1 MIKSK
6 NLHVIEKDDTFYVFH
21 KKFGN
26 LTLMSRREYQ
36 LLNNLDL
43 EIENKKEILNIFS
56 ENYFIN
62 ECDKEE
68 NENIELEINN
78 RNDASDGR
86 LLIGL
91 QLIVSNFCNFN
102 CKYCFLNEEHKLRD
116 NSEKNAPSDMKLDV
130 AKKAIN
136 FMIENIKKNG
146 NKILSIEFFGGE
158 PLMNW
163 RLIKEVLDFY
173 GNGEKSEIAIE
184 YTITT
189 NGSLITNEVID
200 YFEKYNVHTIISFE
214 IGRAHV

>member
-68 NENIELEINN
+68 NENI
-78 RNDASDGR
+78 
-86 LLIGL
+86 
-91 QLIVSNFCNFN
+91 
-102 CKYCFLNEEHKLRD
+102 
-116 NSEKNAPSDMKLDV
+116 
-130 AKKAIN
+130 
-136 FMIENIKKNG
+136 
-146 NKILSIEFFGGE
+146 
-158 PLMNW
+158 
-163 RLIKEVLDFY
+163 
-173 GNGEKSEIAIE
+173 
-184 YTITT
+184 
-189 NGSLITNEVID
+189 
-200 YFEKYNVHTIISFE
+200 
-214 IGRAHV
+214 